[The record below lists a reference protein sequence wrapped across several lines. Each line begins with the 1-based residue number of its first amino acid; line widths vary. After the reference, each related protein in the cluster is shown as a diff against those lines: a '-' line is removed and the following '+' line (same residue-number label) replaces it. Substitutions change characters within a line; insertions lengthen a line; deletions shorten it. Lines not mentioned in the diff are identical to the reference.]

1 MDRGLISKKGK
12 DSLAKRPPLTG
23 ISCSG
28 PSDLDRAGE
37 ISSTKRRGT
46 RGFYPLDPDPVV
58 LTRAQPDLIPTA
70 HFGSDGWR
78 GKGMGSGPVAA
89 IARRRCV
96 PVTGA
101 RRTWSNPVVRGSNR
115 LRLGSRMDYTTRV
128 TLMGHRLGLAALWT
142 AGAVAAAG
150 RCGRGNRRCAFRA

>member
-1 MDRGLISKKGK
+1 LIPGK
-12 DSLAKRPPLTG
+12 PEDSLAKRTDRTG

-28 PSDLDRAGE
+28 PSDLDRAAE

-78 GKGMGSGPVAA
+78 GKGTGSGPVAA

-96 PVTGA
+96 PVTGLA
-101 RRTWSNPVVRGSNR
+101 GLGQIRSSGGRIDPGSG
-115 LRLGSRMDYTTRV
+115 LGWTTR
-128 TLMGHRLGLAALWT
+128 HA
-142 AGAVAAAG
+142 
-150 RCGRGNRRCAFRA
+150 

>member
-1 MDRGLISKKGK
+1 LIPGK
-12 DSLAKRPPLTG
+12 PEDSLAKRTDRTG

-28 PSDLDRAGE
+28 PSDLDRAAE

-101 RRTWSNPVVRGSNR
+101 RRTWSNPHDTRNPHGASAGLGGSLDGWSGGGGGSVRQRQPAMRVPS
-115 LRLGSRMDYTTRV
+115 LRTVYDLPKSAQEKGEV
-128 TLMGHRLGLAALWT
+128 P
-142 AGAVAAAG
+142 
-150 RCGRGNRRCAFRA
+150 